1 MLTLEEIKGVSGATE
16 EGETPIETRQL
27 VGVLLGGRRER
38 RRLRRMLIA
47 ELIGSMQSEGAE
59 EGEETE
65 GDTTERT
72 LVRLL
77 VGGRAIR
84 RQRLRRALV
93 AYVLSGKGSIGE
105 EEPDED
111 EGTYAEEGINEKTL
125 ARYLL
130 GRGIVKRQRLRRAL
144 VAKLLGSRAEASEE
158 EEEDDADTFDET
170 TGDGGSERTLLKAL
184 IGGRAIRR
192 RRLRKALV
200 ASLLRG
206 AGTELFGEE
215 TNEDEGDEDVFEIDP
230 TERKLLAFLIG
241 RGARR
246 RKIRRYLLAKLLAA

>member
-27 VGVLLGGRRER
+27 VGILLGGRRER
-38 RRLRRMLIA
+38 RRLRRMLFLA
-47 ELIGSMQSEGAE
+47 LIGGMQSEGAE

-65 GDTTERT
+65 GDVTQRT

-93 AYVLSGKGSIGE
+93 AYLLSGKGSVGE

-130 GRGIVKRQRLRRAL
+130 GRGVVKRQRLRQAL
-144 VAKLLGSRAEASEE
+144 VAKLLGSQGEA
-158 EEEDDADTFDET
+158 
-170 TGDGGSERTLLKAL
+170 G
-184 IGGRAIRR
+184 
-192 RRLRKALV
+192 V
-200 ASLLRG
+200 AGLLRG
-206 AGTELFGEE
+206 TTELSGEE
-215 TNEDEGDEDVFEIDP
+215 TDEDEGDEDVFESDP
-230 TERKLLAFLIG
+230 TERRLLAFLIG

-246 RKIRRYLLAKLLAA
+246 RKMRRYLLAKLLAA